1 MNLSAKAIC
10 GLGAFAK
17 LCDMRGQTAKAAE
30 YSRLAKEFA
39 ARWMKEADDGP
50 AWRGRPAPASRGH
63 PGLALSDSDASE
75 ERGQDALATRDEEQ
89 GQDALATGGDHY
101 RLAFDKP
108 GTWSQKYNLV
118 WDRILGLNLFPAEVA
133 RKEMDFY
140 RRTQNKYGLPL
151 DNRSLY
157 TKLDWILWTAT
168 LTQNRED
175 FEALVDPV
183 FRFLNETPDRVPMTD
198 WYFTHDARRRGFT
211 ARPVVGG
218 VFLQMLY
225 DKAVWQ
231 KYAGRDKTRAAGWA
245 PMPRPPVLVTV
256 MPTAQDEPVTWR
268 YTMRRPGEGWF
279 KPDFDAGGW
288 REGKSGFGTRG
299 TPGAVVNTV
308 WDTRSI
314 WLRREFTLPEGKWD
328 NLGLNVHHDEDVEV
342 YINGVPAAEAT
353 GYTTDYEPLSMN
365 AAAQA
370 ALKPGRNVI
379 AVHCRQTGG
388 GQYIDVGLVE
398 IKEQK

>member
-1 MNLSAKAIC
+1 MEGNADFAGLYWPQLEQWAEYLKAKGFDPENQLCTDDFAGHLAHNVNLSAKAIC

-17 LCDMRGQTAKAAE
+17 LCDMRGETAKASE
-30 YSRLAKEFA
+30 YSRLAKQFA
-39 ARWMKEADDGP
+39 ARWMKEADD
-50 AWRGRPAPASRGH
+50 
-63 PGLALSDSDASE
+63 
-75 ERGQDALATRDEEQ
+75 
-89 GQDALATGGDHY
+89 GDHY

-118 WDRILGLNLFPAEVA
+118 WDRILGLNLFDREIA
-133 RKEMDFY
+133 RKEMAFY
-140 RRTQNKYGLPL
+140 RETQNQYGLPL

-157 TKLDWILWTAT
+157 TKLDWVLWTAT
-168 LTQNRED
+168 LTQDRGD
-175 FEALVDPV
+175 FEALVEPV

-231 KYAGRDKTRAAGWA
+231 EYAGRDTTKAVGWA
-245 PMPRPPVLVTV
+245 PMPKPPVLVTV
-256 MPTAQDEPVTWR
+256 VPTAQDEPVVWR
-268 YTMRRPGEGWF
+268 YTTRRPARGWF
-279 KPDFDAGGW
+279 EPDFDAGAW

-328 NLGLNVHHDEDVEV
+328 NVGLNVHHDEDVEI
-342 YINGVPAAEAT
+342 YINGVRAAEAT

-365 AAAQA
+365 ATARA

-379 AVHCRQTGG
+379 AVRCRQTGG

-398 IKEQK
+398 IIERTQ